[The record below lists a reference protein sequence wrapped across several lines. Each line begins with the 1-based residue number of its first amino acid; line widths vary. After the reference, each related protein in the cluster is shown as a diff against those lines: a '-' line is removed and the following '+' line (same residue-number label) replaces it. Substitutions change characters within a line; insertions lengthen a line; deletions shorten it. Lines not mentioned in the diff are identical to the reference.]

1 MDLLLGLAD
10 EFQEGIVRRILAIA
24 LSIAVLAVVPATASS
39 QAHAHR
45 MAAIQ
50 DSAEVHAIAGGQQ
63 FTVQAPA
70 DKVFA
75 AVVRHLNLS
84 GRVVDTAN
92 KDSGV
97 IATSIEISG
106 GWRQTGKRWIIT
118 VVSVS
123 DTETIVRVAATVQKR
138 YKGLQVEPWSGPK
151 IDDKATAAAL
161 AELQPAITAELA
173 KK

>member
-1 MDLLLGLAD
+1 MSK
-10 EFQEGIVRRILAIA
+10 ILAIA
-24 LSIAVLAVVPATASS
+24 LSVAVLAITPVTAMG
-39 QAHAHR
+39 QAHARR
-45 MAAIQ
+45 MTAVET
-50 DSAEVHAIAGGQQ
+50 SAEPHAVAGGQQ

-70 DKVFA
+70 AKVFA
-75 AVVRHLNLS
+75 AVVKQLNLS

-97 IATSIEISG
+97 VATSMEISG

-123 DTETIVRVAATVQKR
+123 DTETIVQVAATVQKR
-138 YKGLQVEPWSGPK
+138 YKALQVEPWSDPK

-173 KK
+173 KE

>member
-1 MDLLLGLAD
+1 MKKTLA
-10 EFQEGIVRRILAIA
+10 VV
-24 LSIAVLAVVPATASS
+24 LSIAGLAVIPVTTTC
-39 QAHAHR
+39 QAHQRR
-45 MAAIQ
+45 MAAVET
-50 DSAEVHAIAGGQQ
+50 SAEPHAVAGGQQ
-63 FTVQAPA
+63 FTIQAPA

-75 AVVRHLNLS
+75 AVVKQLNLS
-84 GRVVDTAN
+84 GRVVNTAN

-97 IATSIEISG
+97 IATSMEISG

-118 VVSVS
+118 VDSVS

-138 YKGLQVEPWSGPK
+138 YKALQVEPWSDPK
-151 IDDKATAAAL
+151 VDDKATAAAV